1 MSTLGTIAI
10 IVGAI
15 VLLALVAIALIGAR
29 RKRLDSRREEAGELR
44 QDAQRQGRLANRQRA
59 EADERAARAKKAEAE
74 AEERAAAARRE
85 RALAEQRD
93 SVAGRQE
100 RFARDRH
107 EEARSVDPDV
117 DDESEDRQQPAS
129 GRTRWARCAR
139 RPDRRPPR
147 RLSPAG
153 WEAAEDPV
161 GTKGLPAVRAAADAL
176 VVARARVHRQL
187 RLDRVPLVVLLDQV
201 VDAVESP
208 APSAGAP
215 ELREGARVARVLFS

>member
-1 MSTLGTIAI
+1 MAGPGVFHAGRRSVAPDPGTAQRYPYGGGPMSTLGTIAL
-10 IVGAI
+10 IVGAV
-15 VLLALVAIALIGAR
+15 VLLALVALLIVSAR

-44 QDAQRQGRLANRQRA
+44 KDAQRQGRTAQRQRA

-117 DDESEDRQQPAS
+117 DDESEARQQGAS
-129 GRTRWARCAR
+129 GRTRRAGWARRSAR
-139 RPDRRPPR
+139 RRPR

-161 GTKGLPAVRAAADAL
+161 GTEGLAAVR
-176 VVARARVHRQL
+176 
-187 RLDRVPLVVLLDQV
+187 
-201 VDAVESP
+201 
-208 APSAGAP
+208 
-215 ELREGARVARVLFS
+215 

>member
-1 MSTLGTIAI
+1 MARPPTWPVCRADSRARNWASRLVSCRMAGPGVFHARRRSAGLGPGTGKRYPYGGGPMSTLGTIAV
-10 IVGAI
+10 IVG
-15 VLLALVAIALIGAR
+15 VVVVLALVAIALIGAR

-93 SVAGRQE
+93 SVASRQE

-117 DDESEDRQQPAS
+117 DDESEDHEHS
-129 GRTRWARCAR
+129 
-139 RPDRRPPR
+139 
-147 RLSPAG
+147 
-153 WEAAEDPV
+153 
-161 GTKGLPAVRAAADAL
+161 AAD
-176 VVARARVHRQL
+176 RSR
-187 RLDRVPLVVLLDQV
+187 
-201 VDAVESP
+201 
-208 APSAGAP
+208 
-215 ELREGARVARVLFS
+215 